1 MQQGSCRE
9 LARGDVLQKAEQK
22 ASLGGGARDRA
33 GQQQHPLLAIQP
45 PPPKRR
51 RRSAIGGGQSARP
64 LESADTP
71 EARVEKR
78 LQRLLV
84 EPPGGMASS
93 SKPPPSPAGL
103 PAAPLPSG
111 LMKNSSTGSSSKLT
125 FAAQVETVARPRS
138 TEGKERRAARLRATT
153 STHFKTMLN
162 PNNRDM
168 LRSIEKHRA
177 AEKLQAAQ
185 LRELQR
191 ELETKA
197 RVIDATIKPDDLTE
211 RGPLSS
217 SGAQGEVFKAIWKRM
232 IPVAIKE
239 NKSGEW
245 AGDLTPE
252 MQLFLD
258 LCVRHRPPASLALS
272 SNALPL
278 SLSRIVPA
286 SVLSLPALTY
296 PAAATVG
303 TIHTSSRA
311 TES

>member
-1 MQQGSCRE
+1 
-9 LARGDVLQKAEQK
+9 VLQKAEQK
-22 ASLGGGARDRA
+22 ASLGGGARDRV

-84 EPPGGMASS
+84 EPPSAGMASS

-197 RVIDATIKPDDLTE
+197 RVIDAPIKPDDRTG
-211 RGPLSS
+211 RGVQGDLEAHDP
-217 SGAQGEVFKAIWKRM
+217 GGDQGEQVWRVGGRPDARDAALPR
-232 IPVAIKE
+232 PVRAPSSTRFARPLLE
-239 NKSGEW
+239 
-245 AGDLTPE
+245 
-252 MQLFLD
+252 
-258 LCVRHRPPASLALS
+258 RPPS
-272 SNALPL
+272 LPL
-278 SLSRIVPA
+278 AFVPA